1 MKIDEE
7 KEFRIY
13 KVEAQGTK
21 QCRKIHSDHNA
32 IMLNID
38 FISKMEAKG
47 QKKNI
52 TRKGYQKY
60 KKFIKERQISKIIKK
75 GTLQESYN
83 KWTEEVEDAI
93 KQVQKT
99 VRKNP
104 RKDIMELQKIRKNLR
119 IKIRNTT
126 YTCERRILKD
136 RLKLDRHNR
145 QNKRKQR

>member
-1 MKIDEE
+1 M
-7 KEFRIY
+7 
-13 KVEAQGTK
+13 
-21 QCRKIHSDHNA
+21 
-32 IMLNID
+32 
-38 FISKMEAKG
+38 SKMKAKG
-47 QKKNI
+47 KKKTI

-83 KWTEEVEDAI
+83 EWTEEVEDAI

-104 RKDIMELQKIRKNLR
+104 RKDIRELQKIRKNLR

-126 YTCERRILKD
+126 DTCEKRILKD
-136 RLKLDRHNR
+136 RLKLLKEHITDKIKESRGN
-145 QNKRKQR
+145 QIK

>member
-1 MKIDEE
+1 
-7 KEFRIY
+7 
-13 KVEAQGTK
+13 
-21 QCRKIHSDHNA
+21 
-32 IMLNID
+32 MLNRD

-47 QKKNI
+47 KKKSI
-52 TRKGYQKY
+52 TRKGYQKC
-60 KKFIKERQISKIIKK
+60 KKFIKERLISKIIKK

-83 KWTEEVEDAI
+83 AI

-126 YTCERRILKD
+126 YTCEKRILKD